1 MSATPGSSGPGV
13 ATAVDAT
20 AFAASV
26 RDDAAV
32 WDLRGRL
39 PDSVRRQAASA
50 GLLGVALPTAYGGAG
65 GSPDDLARVCVRVGA
80 ACSSLRGLV
89 TVQEMVAAAVLR
101 WGTPEQR
108 AQWLPPLARGEVFAG
123 FAATEEGAGT
133 ALAEVDTRVRDS
145 GDDVLITGRKLWIT
159 FGQTADVF
167 LVLGKGAG
175 GPLAVLVEGDRPGV
189 HREPVQ
195 GHLGMRAAGIAH
207 VSFEGVRVPRSH
219 LVGPPGLGLHHIIGT
234 ALDHGRFTVAWG
246 CVGMAEACLDAAAVH
261 AARRTQG
268 GVALAEHQLVRS
280 VLARAAVD
288 TAAAHAL
295 CTRATRSRAER
306 RPEAV
311 TETVLAK
318 YAAARTAADV
328 SSGAVRILGATGIAP
343 DSLAG
348 RFFRDAK
355 VMQLIEGSEHVSELH
370 IADRLLRRHG
380 VRRADGSHP
389 PEAAS

>member
-1 MSATPGSSGPGV
+1 MTTGSSGPEA
-13 ATAVDAT
+13 ATAVDAA

-26 RDDAAV
+26 RDDATV
-32 WDLRGRL
+32 WDQQGRL
-39 PDSVRRQAASA
+39 PDSVRQQAAQD
-50 GLLGVALPTAYGGAG
+50 GLLAVSLPTAYGGAG
-65 GSPDDLARVCVRVGA
+65 GSPDDLAQVCAQVGA
-80 ACSSLRGLV
+80 VCSTLRGLV
-89 TVQEMVAAAVLR
+89 TVQEMVTAAVLR

-108 AQWLPPLARGEVFAG
+108 GLWLPLLARGGMFAG
-123 FAATEEGAGT
+123 FAATEAGAGT
-133 ALAEVDTRVRDS
+133 ALAAVNTHVRGS
-145 GDDVLITGRKLWIT
+145 GDHVLVTGRKVWIT

-167 LVLGKGAG
+167 LVLGKAADR
-175 GPLAVLVEGDRPGV
+175 PVAVLVEGDRPGV

-207 VSFEGVRVPRSH
+207 VSFDGVRVPRTH
-219 LVGPPGLGLHHIIGT
+219 LVGPPGSGLRHVIGT

-246 CVGMAEACLDAAAVH
+246 SVGMAEACLDTAAAH

-295 CTRATRSRAER
+295 CTRATRSRTER

-311 TETVLAK
+311 SETVLAK
-318 YAAARTAADV
+318 YAAARAAADV
-328 SSGAVRILGATGIAP
+328 SSGAVQILGAAGIAP

-370 IADRLLRRHG
+370 IAGRLLRRHG
-380 VRRADGSHP
+380 FHPATGSP
-389 PEAAS
+389 TQEAAS